1 MKYLSTFAK
10 LHFHFSNNQ
19 QHNLKKEIDLM
30 KNKLKETMTTNEQ
43 QDEELRVLRA
53 QNADCTTVIKE
64 KVKLVSFL
72 LRNEK
77 G

>member
-1 MKYLSTFAK
+1 
-10 LHFHFSNNQ
+10 
-19 QHNLKKEIDLM
+19 
-30 KNKLKETMTTNEQ
+30 MTTNEQ